1 MSTLRAFARPVP
13 PMTPA
18 MVGDAAFERFVAEPD
33 LPLLPVVDADGAPL
47 GLIARDSCLTRLA
60 GHFGRSVYA
69 HRPLTLLMEAAPLI
83 VDAAM
88 LAGDFAAHVLR
99 EPEGRAA
106 SGFIVVSRGRYLGV
120 GSLIDLL
127 AATVAERSQ
136 ALAALNRLAAALATS
151 NRELERHRGLVD
163 TVIAQIP
170 MLVAVRARG
179 DGRIRLINRTGA
191 AMLGTTQA
199 ALADR
204 TPGQIVPA
212 GLGHQLRRAARML
225 DRLPDGTPCDLS
237 FLPAHGVAK
246 RTLLVTQIGIDGA
259 ADVAGDESLALV
271 VAEDVTEARAASRR
285 ISGLAL
291 TDTLTGLA
299 NRVRW
304 QERLAALLAPRE
316 SGERE
321 NGAPAAERVA
331 LLLIDLDRFKPI
343 NDTHGHVAGDAV
355 LRATA
360 RRLEALIRPGDL
372 AARLG
377 GDEFA
382 VVIAGPDAEAVAEHT
397 AAQLVAG
404 LRAPISIGGK
414 SVHVGASVGVAVA
427 PDDAADRD
435 ELIKHADFALYRAKA
450 AGRGQ
455 WQRFSEEM
463 RAGLDLRD
471 RLAGDLAHA
480 LDRGEI
486 CFHVQPKFEL
496 QTHRVTGFE
505 CLMRWRHPLH
515 GDVPPDTFIPIAEH
529 TGLIVMLG
537 EWAIRS
543 ACALAATLPEHISV
557 AVNVSGAQVARPGL
571 VACVAQAIAQAG
583 IAAGRLELEITESV
597 LMAEDEGVLN
607 TIGRL
612 RELGVRTALD
622 DFGTGYAS
630 FAYLRRFP
638 FDRVKL
644 DRSFVA
650 ALPDE
655 RSARAIIAAMIV
667 LAVQLGAEVT
677 AEGVETTAQADVL
690 RELGC
695 NDVQGFLFGAPGPDP
710 FAWLPGVALRAVG

>member
-83 VDAAM
+83 VEAAV
-88 LAGDFAAHVLR
+88 LAGDFAAQVLR
-99 EPEGRAA
+99 EGDARAA
-106 SGFIVVSRGRYLGV
+106 SGFIVVSEGRYLGV
-120 GSLIDLL
+120 ASLIDLL
-127 AATVAERSQ
+127 AATVGERSQ
-136 ALAALNRLAAALATS
+136 ALAQLNRLAAALATS
-151 NRELERHRGLVD
+151 NRALEQHRRLVD

-191 AMLGTTQA
+191 AMLGTTLEA
-199 ALADR
+199 ALNR
-204 TPGQIVPA
+204 TPAQIAPA
-212 GLGHQLRRAARML
+212 ALGHQLRRAARLL

-237 FLPAHGVAK
+237 FAPVSGGAK
-246 RTLLVTQIGIDGA
+246 RTLLVTQIGIDGP
-259 ADVAGDESLALV
+259 DYVPGDESLALV

-304 QERLAALLAPRE
+304 QERLAALLE

-321 NGAPAAERVA
+321 GGAPAAGQVA

-355 LRATA
+355 LRETA
-360 RRLEALIRPGDL
+360 RRLEALIRRGDL

-382 VVIAGPDAEAVAEHT
+382 VVIAGPDAEDVAART
-397 AAQLVAG
+397 AGQVVAA
-404 LRAPISIGGK
+404 LRAPIMIGEK
-414 SVHVGASVGVAVA
+414 LVHVGASVGVAVA
-427 PDDAADRD
+427 PGDAADRD